1 MQKIFTLMLLT
12 TVIIFSNKAQAQE
25 KAKWKEMEDF
35 HTVMAA
41 TFHPSEE
48 GKLDPIKK
56 KSQEMVDKAVA
67 WQQSTP
73 PAGYDKNAVK
83 SSLKKLVT
91 GAKEINKLVKNK
103 AADNVLKEKLS
114 SLHNVFHEIMEKC
127 EKEDHM

>member
-1 MQKIFTLMLLT
+1 MQRIVTLMLIT
-12 TVIIFSNKAQAQE
+12 TAIIFSTTAQGQE

-48 GKLDPIKK
+48 RKLDPIKK

-73 PAGYDKNAVK
+73 PTGYDKNAVK
-83 SSLKKLVT
+83 SSLKKLVS
-91 GAKEINKLVKNK
+91 GAKEINKLVKNN
-103 AADNVLKEKLS
+103 ATDNVLKEKLS
-114 SLHNVFHEIMEKC
+114 ALHDVFHEIMEKC

>member
-1 MQKIFTLMLLT
+1 MLIT
-12 TVIIFSNKAQAQE
+12 TAIIFSTTVQGQE

-73 PAGYDKNAVK
+73 PPDYDKNAVK
-83 SSLKKLVT
+83 SFLKKLVS
-91 GAKEINKLVKNK
+91 GAKEINKLVKDK

-114 SLHNVFHEIMEKC
+114 ALHDVFHEIMEKC

>member
-1 MQKIFTLMLLT
+1 MKKFITLIALT
-12 TVIIFSNKAQAQE
+12 MFVFSVSSIAQE

-48 GKLDPIKK
+48 GKLEPIKTR
-56 KSQEMVDKAVA
+56 SREMVDKAVA
-67 WQQSTP
+67 WQQSTA

-83 SSLKKLVT
+83 ASLKKLVA
-91 GAKEINKLVKNK
+91 GAKKIDKLVKSN
-103 AADNVLKEKLS
+103 AADDVLKQKLS
-114 SLHNVFHEIMEKC
+114 ALHNVFHEIMEKC